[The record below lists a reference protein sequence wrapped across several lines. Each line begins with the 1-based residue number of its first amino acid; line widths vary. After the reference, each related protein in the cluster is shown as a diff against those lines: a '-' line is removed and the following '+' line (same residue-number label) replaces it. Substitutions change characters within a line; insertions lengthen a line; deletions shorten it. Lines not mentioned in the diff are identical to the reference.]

1 MADSAAARPA
11 AVAGRAAPA
20 APEAVVQL
28 IVFRLGDEDYGIRI
42 EQVKEVTITPEVVRM
57 PKTPPFIKGIAN
69 LRGDII
75 AIVDLEERF
84 QLRPAGRPMPDF
96 SYTLAVE
103 APDYT
108 LGLMVR
114 EVPRPVTIPVSLI
127 EPAPEFVQDSGQR
140 EKYLEGIAKLPGS
153 LDVIIVLDMPK
164 LLTPSEIMRLPGGP
178 AETPAR
184 PAKKAAADPDAP
196 AAPETP

>member
-1 MADSAAARPA
+1 MADSS
-11 AVAGRAAPA
+11 VASGSRRAAPA
-20 APEAVVQL
+20 PPEAVVQL

-42 EQVKEVTITPEVVRM
+42 EQVKEVTVTPEVVKM

-84 QLRPAGRPMPDF
+84 QLRPAGRPVPDS

-103 APDYT
+103 AADYT

-114 EVPRPVTIPVSLI
+114 EVPRPLTIPVSLI

-140 EKYLEGIAKLPGS
+140 DKYLEGIAKLPNSEG
-153 LDVIIVLDMPK
+153 VIIVLDMAK
-164 LLTPSEIMRLPGGP
+164 LLTPSEIMRLPGRAEPP
-178 AETPAR
+178 ATQPATAPNAPTP
-184 PAKKAAADPDAP
+184 
-196 AAPETP
+196 PEKP

>member
-1 MADSAAARPA
+1 MADSAASRPA
-11 AVAGRAAPA
+11 TTSGRAAPA

-57 PKTPPFIKGIAN
+57 PKTPPFIKGITN

-75 AIVDLEERF
+75 AVVDLEERF
-84 QLRPAGRPMPDF
+84 QLRPAGRPVPEF

-108 LGLMVR
+108 LGLIVR
-114 EVPRPVTIPVSLI
+114 EVPRPITIPVSAI

-140 EKYLEGIAKLPGS
+140 DKYLEGIAKLPNGQG
-153 LDVIIVLDMPK
+153 VIIVLDMPK
-164 LLTPSEIMRLPGGP
+164 LLTPSEIMRLPGQPVP
-178 AETPAR
+178 AAGQPNPQAEPA
-184 PAKKAAADPDAP
+184 DAP
-196 AAPETP
+196 SKPH

>member
-1 MADSAAARPA
+1 MADSSAASGSR
-11 AVAGRAAPA
+11 RAAPA

-42 EQVKEVTITPEVVRM
+42 EQVKEVTVTPEVVKM

-84 QLRPAGRPMPDF
+84 QLRPAGRPVPDF

-103 APDYT
+103 AADYT

-114 EVPRPVTIPVSLI
+114 EVPRPLTIPVSLI

-140 EKYLEGIAKLPGS
+140 DKYLEGIAKLPNSEG
-153 LDVIIVLDMPK
+153 VIIVLDMAK
-164 LLTPSEIMRLPGGP
+164 LLTPSEIMRLPGRPEPP
-178 AETPAR
+178 AASVEAI
-184 PAKKAAADPDAP
+184 PDAP
-196 AAPETP
+196 TPPEKP

>member
-11 AVAGRAAPA
+11 TTSGRAAPA

-42 EQVKEVTITPEVVRM
+42 EQVKEVTITPDVVRM

-84 QLRPAGRPMPDF
+84 QLRPAGRPVPEF

-114 EVPRPVTIPVSLI
+114 EVPRPVTVPVSLI
-127 EPAPEFVQDSGQR
+127 EPAPEFVQDTAQR
-140 EKYLEGIAKLPGS
+140 EKYLEGIAKLPDGNG
-153 LDVIIVLDMPK
+153 VIIVLDMPK
-164 LLTPSEIMRLPGGP
+164 LLSPSEIMRLPGRPG
-178 AETPAR
+178 ETTTR
-184 PAKKAAADPDAP
+184 PAKASRATHDAP
-196 AAPETP
+196 SKPQQT

>member
-1 MADSAAARPA
+1 MADSASHPA
-11 AVAGRAAPA
+11 ATSGRAAPA

-57 PKTPPFIKGIAN
+57 PKTPPFIKGITN

-75 AIVDLEERF
+75 AVVDLEERF
-84 QLRPAGRPMPDF
+84 QLRPAGRPVPEF

-108 LGLMVR
+108 LGLIVR
-114 EVPRPVTIPVSLI
+114 EVPRPVTIPVSAI

-140 EKYLEGIAKLPGS
+140 EKYLEGIAKLPGQQG
-153 LDVIIVLDMPK
+153 VIIVLDMPK
-164 LLTPSEIMRLPGGP
+164 LLTPNEIMRLPGQAP
-178 AETPAR
+178 TPNGR
-184 PAKKAAADPDAP
+184 AAAKEASAANAP
-196 AAPETP
+196 SAGK

>member
-1 MADSAAARPA
+1 MADISAAASAPR
-11 AVAGRAAPA
+11 RSAPA

-42 EQVKEVTITPEVVRM
+42 EQVKEVTVTPEVVKM

-84 QLRPAGRPMPDF
+84 QLRPAGRPVPDF

-103 APDYT
+103 AADYT

-127 EPAPEFVQDSGQR
+127 EAAPEFVQDTGQR
-140 EKYLEGIAKLPGS
+140 DKYLEGIAKLPDSEG
-153 LDVIIVLDMPK
+153 VIIVLDMAK
-164 LLTPSEIMRLPGGP
+164 LLTPSEIMRLPGHAAP
-178 AETPAR
+178 TP
-184 PAKKAAADPDAP
+184 AAADAP
-196 AAPETP
+196 TPPEKP

>member
-1 MADSAAARPA
+1 MADSATGRP
-11 AVAGRAAPA
+11 APA

-28 IVFRLGDEDYGIRI
+28 IVFCLGDEDYGIRI

-57 PKTPPFIKGIAN
+57 PKTPSFIKGIAN

-84 QLRPAGRPMPDF
+84 QLRPAGRPMPEF

-103 APDYT
+103 ASDYT

-140 EKYLEGIAKLPGS
+140 EKYLEGIAKLPNGEGI
-153 LDVIIVLDMPK
+153 IIVLDMPK
-164 LLTPSEIMRLPGGP
+164 LLTPSEIMRLPGS
-178 AETPAR
+178 AATAKTPA
-184 PAKKAAADPDAP
+184 
-196 AAPETP
+196 AAPPPPTPGAPSGAPQP

>member
-1 MADSAAARPA
+1 MADSSAAPGSR
-11 AVAGRAAPA
+11 RAAPA

-42 EQVKEVTITPEVVRM
+42 EQVKEVTVTPEVVKM

-84 QLRPAGRPMPDF
+84 QLRPAGRPVPDF

-103 APDYT
+103 AADYT

-114 EVPRPVTIPVSLI
+114 EVPRPLTIPVSLI

-140 EKYLEGIAKLPGS
+140 DKYLEGIAKLPDSEG
-153 LDVIIVLDMPK
+153 VIIVLDMAK
-164 LLTPSEIMRLPGGP
+164 LLTPSEIMRLPG
-178 AETPAR
+178 R
-184 PAKKAAADPDAP
+184 PEP
-196 AAPETP
+196 AATKVEASANAPTPPEKP

>member
-1 MADSAAARPA
+1 MADSAASRPA
-11 AVAGRAAPA
+11 TTSGRAAPA

-42 EQVKEVTITPEVVRM
+42 EQVKEVTITPEVVKM

-84 QLRPAGRPMPDF
+84 QLRPAGRPVPDF

-108 LGLMVR
+108 LGLIVR
-114 EVPRPVTIPVSLI
+114 EVPRPVTLPVSAI
-127 EPAPEFVQDSGQR
+127 ESAPEFVQDSGQR
-140 EKYLEGIAKLPGS
+140 EKYLEGIAKLPG
-153 LDVIIVLDMPK
+153 DQGVIIVLDMPK
-164 LLTPSEIMRLPGGP
+164 LLTPSEIMRLPGP
-178 AETPAR
+178 AAAPAGRPAAKATPA
-184 PAKKAAADPDAP
+184 ANAP
-196 AAPETP
+196 SGA

>member
-1 MADSAAARPA
+1 MADSAATRPA
-11 AVAGRAAPA
+11 ATSGRAAPA

-42 EQVKEVTITPEVVRM
+42 EQVKEVTITPEVVKM
-57 PKTPPFIKGIAN
+57 PKTPPFIKGITN

-75 AIVDLEERF
+75 AVVDLEERF
-84 QLRPAGRPMPDF
+84 QLRPVGRPVPEF

-108 LGLMVR
+108 LGLIVR
-114 EVPRPVTIPVSLI
+114 EVPRPITIPVSAI

-140 EKYLEGIAKLPGS
+140 EKYLEGIAKLPNGQG
-153 LDVIIVLDMPK
+153 VIIVLDMPK
-164 LLTPSEIMRLPGGP
+164 LLTPSEIMRLPGQVP
-178 AETPAR
+178 SSASRSNTKAEAT
-184 PAKKAAADPDAP
+184 DAP
-196 AAPETP
+196 SKAH

>member
-1 MADSAAARPA
+1 MADSSAASGSR
-11 AVAGRAAPA
+11 RAAPA

-42 EQVKEVTITPEVVRM
+42 EQVKEVTVTPEVVKM

-84 QLRPAGRPMPDF
+84 QLRPAGRDVPDF

-103 APDYT
+103 AADYT

-114 EVPRPVTIPVSLI
+114 EVPRPLTIPVSLI
-127 EPAPEFVQDSGQR
+127 EAAPEFVQDSGQR
-140 EKYLEGIAKLPGS
+140 GKYLEGIAKLPNSEG
-153 LDVIIVLDMPK
+153 VIIVLDMTK
-164 LLTPSEIMRLPGGP
+164 LLTPSEIMRLPGRPEPP
-178 AETPAR
+178 A
-184 PAKKAAADPDAP
+184 AAADS
-196 AAPETP
+196 APEAPTPAEKP

>member
-1 MADSAAARPA
+1 MADSSAASGSR
-11 AVAGRAAPA
+11 RAAPA

-42 EQVKEVTITPEVVRM
+42 EQVKEVTVTPEVVKM
-57 PKTPPFIKGIAN
+57 PKTPLFIKGIAN

-84 QLRPAGRPMPDF
+84 QLRPAGRPVPDF

-103 APDYT
+103 AADYT

-114 EVPRPVTIPVSLI
+114 EVPRPLTIPVSLI

-140 EKYLEGIAKLPGS
+140 DKYLEGIAKLPDSEG
-153 LDVIIVLDMPK
+153 VVIVLDMAK
-164 LLTPSEIMRLPGGP
+164 LLTPSEIMRLPGK
-178 AETPAR
+178 AEAAS
-184 PAKKAAADPDAP
+184 AKASDDPNAP
-196 AAPETP
+196 TAPKKP

>member
-1 MADSAAARPA
+1 MADSAATRPA
-11 AVAGRAAPA
+11 ATSGRAAPA

-57 PKTPPFIKGIAN
+57 PKTPPFIKGITN

-75 AIVDLEERF
+75 AVVDLEERF
-84 QLRPAGRPMPDF
+84 QLRPAGRPVPEF

-108 LGLMVR
+108 LGLIVR
-114 EVPRPVTIPVSLI
+114 EVPRPITIPVSAI
-127 EPAPEFVQDSGQR
+127 EPAPEFVQDNGQR
-140 EKYLEGIAKLPGS
+140 DKYLEGIAKLPNEQG
-153 LDVIIVLDMPK
+153 VIIVLDMPK
-164 LLTPSEIMRLPGGP
+164 LLTPSEIMRLPGQAAAP
-178 AETPAR
+178 AGR
-184 PAKKAAADPDAP
+184 PATKVEATDAP
-196 AAPETP
+196 SKAH

>member
-1 MADSAAARPA
+1 MADTSAATPA
-11 AVAGRAAPA
+11 PRRAAPA

-42 EQVKEVTITPEVVRM
+42 EQVKEVTVTPEVVKM

-84 QLRPAGRPMPDF
+84 QLRPAGRPVPDY

-103 APDYT
+103 AADYT

-114 EVPRPVTIPVSLI
+114 EVPRPVTLPVSLI
-127 EPAPEFVQDSGQR
+127 EAAPEFVQDNGQR
-140 EKYLEGIAKLPGS
+140 EKYLEGIAKLPNDEG
-153 LDVIIVLDMPK
+153 VIIVLDMAK
-164 LLTPSEIMRLPGGP
+164 LLTPSEIMRLPGRVEP
-178 AETPAR
+178 TPAT
-184 PAKKAAADPDAP
+184 ADSATDTPTP
-196 AAPETP
+196 PEKP